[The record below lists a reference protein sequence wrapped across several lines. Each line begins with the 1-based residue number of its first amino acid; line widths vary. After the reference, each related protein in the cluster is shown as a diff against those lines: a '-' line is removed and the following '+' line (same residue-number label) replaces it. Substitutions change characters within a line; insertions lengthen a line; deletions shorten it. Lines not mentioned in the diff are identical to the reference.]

1 MNVWFYLLVARL
13 SFPAIPVSGNII
25 WVFSCAF
32 CRSAEER
39 HNLIFPGP
47 RVTQEL
53 SPGPRQEQLP
63 GIAPFMLGPDWQS
76 PVPSLPLLLSAG
88 KSSDK

>member
-13 SFPAIPVSGNII
+13 SFPAIPVSRNII

-39 HNLIFPGP
+39 RNLIFPGP